1 MEIQTLLTQG
11 EGPRLEFKS
20 TLQWDVKQGV
30 KNEALRKNVLKTI
43 AAFLNTEGG
52 TLVIGVEDDGR
63 VYGLEA
69 DLSLA
74 GNSRDRF
81 AQTVA
86 NLLVENLGAAYTA
99 PPLVTARFEKIEGKT
114 VYVMDIQP
122 APEPVFLKGE
132 KGREFYIRVQ
142 TTTREL
148 DAQETV
154 KYAQSHWAGEK
165 PSRQAG
171 IAGQGESEAMLKP
184 FHTIAIPHDDI
195 LQGRL
200 TLDVFAADL
209 EEVRCGR
216 GVEEYRN
223 PLLFFQKTHETVG
236 LKELLTLVEKRLE
249 GEGGDPVVQLQTPF
263 GGGKTH
269 ALIALYHKAAEWGVQ
284 RVVMVGTAM
293 SATDTLWG
301 MLEEQLTGKKQNF
314 TGLTSPGRTALRALL
329 ENQGAVLILLD
340 EVLEYVTKAAGRA
353 VGESTLAA
361 QTIAFMQELTELVA
375 TLERVALVVT
385 LPSSLIE
392 HYDQR
397 AEHLFQQLQRVSG
410 RVEKIYTPVQENEIA
425 AVIRRRLFSHVDQK
439 AANAVISVFMDYAAR
454 ESLLPAGV
462 EPSDYRARFQASYP
476 FLPDVIDVLY
486 QRWGSFPNFQ
496 RTRGVLRLL
505 GMVIHDL
512 KNSSLPY
519 ITLAD
524 FNLSNQEIRRELLKH
539 IGNEYDSVIA
549 ADITGPEAGA
559 RKVSAALGKAYQGL
573 RLGERVAAA
582 DFLYSFS
589 GGVERGATLTD
600 LKRNA
605 AGLETPSA
613 VIADALEEAKN
624 RFFYLQYQNSK
635 YFFANQPNLNRMVL
649 VRSENVSDREIEEME
664 ESLLRARVRSQRL
677 KVFVWVERSADI
689 PDTPDLKLV
698 ILREPNDVL
707 MRTLLTEKGESP
719 RVHRNTLIFLTPL
732 PNERTAFGNLVR
744 KKLAYQSLA
753 ADSTLH
759 LTPEQQKEIK
769 EQLKRVENDLNEAVR
784 RVYRQLSLP
793 SNNNTWKTFDLGLPT
808 VGDTRPLD
816 QEVYERLRM
825 EGEIL
830 EKVAPLVI
838 KEKYLQSP
846 EWVSTAQI
854 VQASLTTPGELRVAS
869 RSAWESGIAEGVRQ
883 GLFSLGEVQ
892 NDQPVCRY
900 FKEECTPSFASME
913 ALIRAEVCDA
923 QRRAEEGRVAFP
935 SGPTV
940 AGQPLSD
947 APVSAP
953 TGQPPLSPGVSAG
966 GKYQQLHL
974 NFVVPKGKV
983 SSLMG
988 VLNFLQSRYNRLEI
1002 SLNLADGQLGEQEF
1016 EDKVKEA
1023 FRQMG
1028 IEIALTKK

>member
-52 TLVIGVEDDGR
+52 ILVIGVEDDGR
-63 VYGLEA
+63 VYGLDA
-69 DLSLA
+69 DLSLV

-81 AQTVA
+81 AQTIA
-86 NLLVENLGAAYTA
+86 NLLVENLGAAYAA
-99 PPLVTARFEKIEGKT
+99 PPLVTARFEEVEGKT
-114 VYVMDIQP
+114 IYVLDVQP

-154 KYAQSHWAGEK
+154 KYIQTHWAGEK
-165 PSRQAG
+165 PSQKAS
-171 IAGQGESEAMLKP
+171 IAGQGGSEAMPKP

-209 EEVRCGR
+209 EEVRRGR

-223 PLLFFQKTHETVG
+223 PALFFQKTYLTAG
-236 LKELLTLVEKRLE
+236 LKELLTLVEKRLR
-249 GEGGDPVVQLQTPF
+249 GEGGDPVIQLQTPF

-301 MLEEQLTGKKQNF
+301 MLEEQLTGKTAHF
-314 TGLTSPGRTALRALL
+314 TGLTSPGRNALRALL
-329 ENQGAVLILLD
+329 EPQGSVLILLD
-340 EVLEYVTKAAGRA
+340 EVLEYVTKAAGTP

-375 TLERVALVVT
+375 MLERVVLVVT
-385 LPSSLIE
+385 LPSSLLE
-392 HYDQR
+392 HYDQT
-397 AEHLFQQLQRVSG
+397 AERLFQQLQRVSG
-410 RVEKIYTPVQENEIA
+410 RVEKIYTPVQESEIA
-425 AVIRRRLFSHVDQK
+425 AVIRRRLFSQVDQK
-439 AANAVISVFMDYAAR
+439 AAHAVISAFMDYAAR

-462 EPSDYRARFQASYP
+462 EPSEYRARFEASYP

-505 GMVIHDL
+505 GMVVHDL
-512 KNSSLPY
+512 KESTLPY

-524 FNLSNQEIRRELLKH
+524 FNLNNQEIRHELLKH
-539 IGNEYDSVIA
+539 IGSEYESVLA

-559 RKVSAALGKAYQGL
+559 RKVSAALGRAYQGL
-573 RLGERVAAA
+573 RLGERVATA

-589 GGVERGATLTD
+589 GGTERGATLTD

-605 AGLETPSA
+605 AYLETPAA

-624 RFFYLQYQNSK
+624 RFFYLQYQNAK
-635 YFFANQPNLNRMVL
+635 YFFSNQLNLNRMVL
-649 VRSENVSDREIEEME
+649 IRSENVSEREIEEMQ
-664 ESLLRARVRSQRL
+664 ESLLRARVRGERL
-677 KVFVWVERSADI
+677 KVFIWVENSADI
-689 PDTPDLKLV
+689 PDTPDLKLL
-698 ILREPNDVL
+698 ILREPNETL
-707 MRTLLTEKGESP
+707 MRTLLVQKGEAP
-719 RVHRNTLIFLTPL
+719 RVYRNTLIFLTPL
-732 PNERTAFGNLVR
+732 PHEQTAFGNLAR

-753 ADSTLH
+753 ADSTFH
-759 LTPEQQKEIK
+759 LTAEQQKEIK
-769 EQLKRVENDLNEAVR
+769 DALRRLESDLDEAVL
-784 RVYRQLSLP
+784 RVYRQLYLP
-793 SNNNTWKTFDLGLPT
+793 SQNNDWKQFDLGLPT
-808 VGDTRPLD
+808 VGDTRPID

-830 EKVAPLVI
+830 EKVAPLVT
-838 KEKYLQSP
+838 KEKYLQNRD
-846 EWVSTAQI
+846 WVSTAQI
-854 VQASLTTPGELRVAS
+854 YQASLTTPGEMRAAS
-869 RSAWESGIAEGVRQ
+869 RSAWELGIAEGVRQ
-883 GLFSLGEVQ
+883 GLFGLGEVQ
-892 NDQPVCRY
+892 NDQPLCRY
-900 FKEECTPSFASME
+900 FKEECTPSFANTE
-913 ALIRAEVCDA
+913 VLIRAEICEA
-923 QRRAEEGRVAFP
+923 QRSAEKERPTFP
-935 SGPTV
+935 ST
-940 AGQPLSD
+940 QPEPGRLIND
-947 APVSAP
+947 APAP
-953 TGQPPLSPGVSAG
+953 GPIHQPHPIPAWPGEQ
-966 GKYQQLHL
+966 KYPRLHL
-974 NFVVPKGKV
+974 TFVVPKGKV
-983 SSLMG
+983 SNLMG
-988 VLNFLQSRYNRLEI
+988 ILNFLQRHYDHLAI
-1002 SLNLADGQLGEQEF
+1002 SINTENGSLTEQEY
-1016 EDKVKEA
+1016 EMIRESL
-1023 FRQMG
+1023 RQMG
-1028 IEIALTKK
+1028 IEI